1 MLYHSMLK
9 FHLIDL
15 VVVEIS
21 RHEVYSGSLLEGGCA
36 KNTWGCTRH
45 SCVTLATNDDRLAIT
60 FNIEPLIVDLA
71 V

>member
-21 RHEVYSGSLLEGGCA
+21 RHEVYSGSLLEGGY
-36 KNTWGCTRH
+36 TH
-45 SCVTLATNDDRLAIT
+45 TLN
-60 FNIEPLIVDLA
+60 PLIFLHLVNINSVHNQEALPDLQT
-71 V
+71 